1 MPRKRVAELYISLG
15 YHKHGKTELYRDLR
29 QRLATSHEQFTFAPG
44 QRGMVMHVL
53 TLPSYD
59 LVLKVIRDRFVQ
71 PKSTTRKAV
80 MQKYQLVFRHDRA
93 GRLVDAQEFE
103 HLEFDRDRFSDELLD
118 ELLGSASAT
127 VSVASDRVIIE
138 HAYIER
144 RVTPLDVYLREAP
157 AAAARA
163 AAIDLGNAIKD
174 LAASNIF
181 PGDFLLKNFGVTR
194 HGRVVSYD
202 YDELCLITDCGF
214 LEMPRPRDDV
224 EFEVLADEPWFVVR
238 HNDVFPEEFRAFL
251 RLPGDADRVFVE
263 HHADLFEVR
272 FWQTMQQQLHA
283 GEMIDVFP
291 YAQSRRLG
299 LDAGRLAE
307 ASRQSRI

>member
-15 YHKHGKTELYRDLR
+15 FHKHGKTELYRDLR
-29 QRLATSHEQFTFAPG
+29 RYLATSEEQFTFAPG
-44 QRGMVMHVL
+44 QRGMVMQVF

-59 LVLKVIRDRFVQ
+59 LVLKVIRDRFVD
-71 PKSTTRKAV
+71 PKSTTRRAV

-103 HLEFDRDRFSDELLD
+103 HLEFQRDRFSPDLLRELLSTA
-118 ELLGSASAT
+118 SAS
-127 VSVASDRVIIE
+127 VSVAGERVVVE

-144 RVTPLDVYLREAP
+144 RVVPLDLYLREAS
-157 AAAARA
+157 ARASRA

-202 YDELCLITDCGF
+202 YDELCLITDCNF
-214 LEMPRPRDDV
+214 REMPRPRDG
-224 EFEVLADEPWFVVR
+224 EEMEELAAEPWFVVR
-238 HNDVFPEEFRAFL
+238 PNDVFPEEFRAFL
-251 RLPGDADRVFVE
+251 RPPGEANQAFVE
-263 HHADLFEVR
+263 HHADLFSVD
-272 FWQTMQQQLHA
+272 FWRSMQQQLHA
-283 GEMIDVFP
+283 GALLDIFP
-291 YAQSRRLG
+291 YPSGRRLHEVHA
-299 LDAGRLAE
+299 D
-307 ASRQSRI
+307 